1 MPPFRPLLREMKKRM
16 EKKLLNTR
24 VPAARRCLSRWNSRR
39 AEIRRTSRT
48 ERRRRYTPFSS
59 LIDTVGH
66 SSKKQ
71 DAYSLTME
79 CVDVD
84 VVCGLLYYMETST
97 MTRIRSMRNELR
109 HLIIQRNELACFVRD
124 RSQQLPPMLKRSHAC
139 GRCYAK
145 VPCFVY
151 HKLVDGGSSSTA
163 GFGPGEEHRFDDVV
177 RHLTP
182 THEAFFKH
190 WDNLL
195 AKEESNMLTNRREL
209 WTMLST
215 ERERL
220 GRCFANVVIEPGSFF
235 EDLDAPKVYRY
246 RYSLV
251 RRGDVGHTAPTSF
264 LESQLVVGEPIV
276 ISDEAGHFALA
287 NGFVTQVTQ
296 RKVAVSVDRKLQ
308 QHARRQEGFD
318 EKQNQVFRGII
329 EVSKEGNG
337 GVESAGGHASDD
349 MSAEPVLY
357 RLDKDEF
364 NNGMATVRN
373 NLVQIMT
380 NSKIGCREIRELVVD
395 GRPPTFNCDDDMIM
409 TGTDTSSMTLSDPV
423 DDGGAEQ
430 HQGQPTETLNSDQKR
445 AIEHVLTANEYALLL
460 GMPGTG
466 KTTTIAHIIRAL
478 VSSGK
483 SVLLTSYTH
492 TAVDNILLKLRPR
505 KKVQEDDGP
514 ENGDNNGP
522 ENGQERTIPVLRL
535 GAVAKIHREVQR
547 FATLGATLSKKLSS
561 TSTSIEELH
570 RAYHDPPIVATTCLG
585 ISHALFN
592 TRVFDYCIVDE
603 ASQITVPV
611 CLGPMRMARKFVLV
625 GDHNQLPPL
634 VQNEEARTGGLDVSL
649 FKILS
654 DRHPSAVVRLAHQYR
669 MCREIMDISNTLIY
683 GGVLTCGS
691 DKVAKRMVNL
701 PSWEERMRD
710 LHEWTHESG
719 PRSNDRR
726 GLLGHGSTSTSP
738 KKLSAL
744 APSKH
749 NQIAPMCD
757 CRCGSADVQGQGRP
771 GVSSSSCW
779 LRQLVDPAARVCFV
793 NTDTML
799 PASRE
804 EARGSRI
811 VNPVEAKL
819 CAQIV
824 EALRYVGVPGSDVGI
839 MTVYRSQL
847 ALLRHEIH
855 RQQQRRR
862 ALRQQ
867 RHDASHP
874 CHHHHHAQA
883 PNSNAAGP
891 QEEQSCDEDSSQV
904 EMHTT
909 DKFQGR
915 DKEIVILSLV
925 RSNEGK
931 NIGDL
936 LRDWRRINVAFTRA
950 RTKLIVLG
958 SKETL
963 AEDELLR
970 AFIGLADERRWTM
983 DVPRGALDMHRGFF
997 GDAEDG
1003 VAQIQ
1008 TQSQRHAQAKR
1019 APPSSPQRT
1028 RSGKRA
1034 RSPCSSIHPHGG
1046 SIVSLDRAGKENTSP
1061 SPPPSSSSPSKT
1073 PSKTTKKPTTRVAD
1087 KTGRLSQRALLLGSR
1102 PVLRDIMNDIS

>member
-1 MPPFRPLLREMKKRM
+1 
-16 EKKLLNTR
+16 
-24 VPAARRCLSRWNSRR
+24 
-39 AEIRRTSRT
+39 
-48 ERRRRYTPFSS
+48 
-59 LIDTVGH
+59 
-66 SSKKQ
+66 
-71 DAYSLTME
+71 
-79 CVDVD
+79 
-84 VVCGLLYYMETST
+84 

-151 HKLVDGGSSSTA
+151 HKLVDGGDSSTA
-163 GFGPGEEHRFDDVV
+163 GFGPGEEHRFDDIV

-190 WDNLL
+190 WDGLL

-246 RYSLV
+246 RYNLV
-251 RRGDVGHTAPTSF
+251 RGGDVGHTAPTSF

-287 NGFVTQVTQ
+287 NGFVAQVTR
-296 RKVAVSVDRKLQ
+296 RKVVVSVDRKLQ

-318 EKQNQVFRGII
+318 EKRNQIFRGIM
-329 EVSKEGNG
+329 EVSKEDSD
-337 GVESAGGHASDD
+337 GVESAGDHGSDD
-349 MSAEPVLY
+349 MSEPVLY

-380 NSKIGCREIRELVVD
+380 NAKIGCREIRELVVD
-395 GRPPTFNCDDDMIM
+395 GRPPTFNSDDDAIM
-409 TGTDTSSMTLSDPV
+409 TGTDTSSCPTTSSDLTY
-423 DDGGAEQ
+423 DGGAEQ
-430 HQGQPTETLNSDQKR
+430 QHGQPTETLNLDQKR
-445 AIEHVLTANEYALLL
+445 AIKQVMAANNYALVL

-478 VSSGK
+478 VGSGK

-505 KKVQEDDGP
+505 KRVQKNDGP
-514 ENGDNNGP
+514 ENGDNDEP
-522 ENGQERTIPVLRL
+522 DLGQERAIPVLRL
-535 GAVAKIHREVQR
+535 GAVAKIHPEVQR
-547 FATLGATLSKKLSS
+547 FATLGATLSKKVSS

-570 RAYHDPPIVATTCLG
+570 KAYHDPPIVATTCLG

-654 DRHPSAVVRLAHQYR
+654 DRHPRAVVRLAHQYR

-691 DKVAKRMVNL
+691 DEVARRMMDVPN
-701 PSWEERMRD
+701 WEERMRI
-710 LHEWTHESG
+710 LHMWTHESG
-719 PRSNDRR
+719 SRSNNRR
-726 GLLGHGSTSTSP
+726 GLRGHRSTSTSP
-738 KKLSAL
+738 KKLSVL
-744 APSKH
+744 APLKH
-749 NQIAPMCD
+749 SQIAPACD
-757 CRCGSADVQGQGRP
+757 CPFCSEDLPRQGQP

-793 NTDTML
+793 NTDTLL

-824 EALRYVGVPGSDVGI
+824 ETLRYIGVPGSDVGV

-862 ALRQQ
+862 ALSQQ
-867 RHDASHP
+867 RHNASHP
-874 CHHHHHAQA
+874 CHHHHHNHAAQEPHGNATA
-883 PNSNAAGP
+883 PDNEP
-891 QEEQSCDEDSSQV
+891 SCDEDFSQV

-915 DKEIVILSLV
+915 DKEIIILSLV

-970 AFIGLADERRWTM
+970 AFIELADERRWTM
-983 DVPRGALDMHRGFF
+983 DVPRAALDMHRGFF

-1003 VAQIQ
+1003 GTQLQ
-1008 TQSQRHAQAKR
+1008 TQGQTQGQNYPLVER
-1019 APPSSPQRT
+1019 APQPSSSSSSPQRA
-1028 RSGKRA
+1028 RIGKTP
-1034 RSPCSSIHPHGG
+1034 RSPRSPMNPRGGGGSG
-1046 SIVSLDRAGKENTSP
+1046 SIVVSGLDRAGKENTSP
-1061 SPPPSSSSPSKT
+1061 SPSSSSPSKTPSKTPSRTTET

-1087 KTGRLSQRALLLGSR
+1087 KTGRLSQRTLLLGSR
-1102 PVLRDIMNDIS
+1102 PVLRDIINDIT